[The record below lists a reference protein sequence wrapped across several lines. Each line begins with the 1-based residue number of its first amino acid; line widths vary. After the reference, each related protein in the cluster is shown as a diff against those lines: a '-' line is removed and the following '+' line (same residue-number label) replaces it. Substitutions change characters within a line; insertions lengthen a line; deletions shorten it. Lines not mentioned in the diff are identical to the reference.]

1 MNKYTQYVYK
11 FFLVTVILTM
21 MWAVFTTIFSPRI
34 GEIYSLFRNTHSYRT
49 VIAINILCLLFTVGL
64 YVFISR
70 SLKQKQQRWK
80 ISNKIAYGILSVELI
95 IYFVS
100 LLLFLKFIGFNQ
112 PVDDTAFT
120 LKYLQQLSQGES
132 WGFNYM
138 YSNPQNLLLMYIFS
152 VIQFFF
158 GTNYYAIIIVFS
170 LMHVCTIALSFFSMK
185 QLKVGNLPA
194 LIAIQVLIFAFQVT
208 LHVPV
213 AYTDI
218 LSLFFIALTLFFL
231 TKYLEGTGSHKQS
244 VIFLTMIFC
253 AIGYISK
260 GTVLVLIIALA
271 LFLLLKSTGRQRTIA
286 VLPFVV
292 LLCVSFFWNQFI
304 HSQQLFPD
312 TNYGQPNTH
321 YIMMGLN
328 GTPIPDDLS
337 KKDTY
342 RWSVGTYSSAD
353 QKFTWDMF
361 LTKRL
366 PKDKIQQEHIKVIKE
381 RLSNMN
387 LRQLIKALNTKA
399 AVTWSSGDLK
409 SSFEIFLSTGR
420 KKDKMWVFE
429 NNISGLILYA
439 IMMVIQYIIY
449 FGIIFAAIRY
459 FKEIN
464 LFIFFNSIY
473 ITGYFAFLLLWEAS
487 PRYAMGIFI
496 PAVLAIGLF
505 LKKENDDH
513 QLETRNLY

>member
-1 MNKYTQYVYK
+1 MNKYIKYVYK
-11 FFLVTVILTM
+11 FFLVTAILTM
-21 MWAVFTTIFSPRI
+21 MWAIFTTIFAPRI

-49 VIAINILCLLFTVGL
+49 VIAINILCLLFAVGL
-64 YVFISR
+64 YAFISY
-70 SLKQKQQRWK
+70 SLKRKRQSWK
-80 ISNKIAYGILSVELI
+80 LSNKTAYGILIAELI

-100 LLLFLKFIGFNQ
+100 LLIFLKFIGFNQ

-120 LKYLQQLSQGES
+120 LKYLQQLSQGEP

-152 VIQFFF
+152 IIQFFF
-158 GTNYYAIIIVFS
+158 GTNYYAIIIIFS
-170 LMHVCTIALSFFSMK
+170 LMHVCTIVLTFFSMK
-185 QLKVGNLPA
+185 QLNIGNLPA
-194 LIAIQVLIFAFQVT
+194 LISIQVLIFAFQVT

-218 LSLFFIALTLFFL
+218 LSLFFIALTMFFL
-231 TKYLEGTGSHKQS
+231 TKYLKEDVAHKKV
-244 VIFLTMIFC
+244 VILLTMIFC

-271 LFLLLKSTGRQRTIA
+271 LFLLLKNTGKRRAIG
-286 VLPFVV
+286 VLPFLV
-292 LLCVSFFWNQFI
+292 LLVSSFFWNQFI

-312 TNYGQPNTH
+312 NNYGQPNTH

-328 GTPIPDDLS
+328 GTPIPEDLS

-353 QKFTWDMF
+353 QKFTWNMF
-361 LTKRL
+361 LTERL
-366 PKDKIQQEHIKVIKE
+366 PKDKIQKEHLKVIKE
-381 RLSNMN
+381 RLNNMN
-387 LRQLIKALNTKA
+387 LRQLIKALNTKV

-429 NNISGLILYA
+429 NNASGLILYA
-439 IMMVIQYIIY
+439 LMMVIQYIIY
-449 FGIIFAAIRY
+449 FGIVFAAIKY
-459 FKEIN
+459 FKKMN
-464 LFIFFNSIY
+464 LFIFFSSIY

-496 PAVLAIGLF
+496 PAVLAIGLL
-505 LKKENDDH
+505 LKKENEDH
-513 QLETRNLY
+513 KIETKKVY